1 MRYTVSMSVKSS
13 ASGIASHTPVTP
25 KNFGNTKRNTV
36 ITPNVRRKDM
46 AADLKNISA
55 ILCKHFCNVL
65 PAKQRKQKYKY
76 RNPCYKAE
84 TNTDGLLLS
93 MPLSILRL
101 HAPIETADAQPPY
114 PSQEHR
120 GNFLLNLCSSQDRA
134 GNPIFQDIRY
144 PIVFTFSVLYHAL
157 CKAGIS
163 AVPAVSELENVLSD
177 SFSFG

>member
-1 MRYTVSMSVKSS
+1 MQGQTVRIVLQAIRYIEEHLHEKTVRICFCFIAGISIFVFLFFHHSCYVFKSS
-13 ASGIASHTPVTP
+13 SFTP
-25 KNFGNTKRNTV
+25 
-36 ITPNVRRKDM
+36 I
-46 AADLKNISA
+46 
-55 ILCKHFCNVL
+55 
-65 PAKQRKQKYKY
+65 
-76 RNPCYKAE
+76 
-84 TNTDGLLLS
+84 LLS

-144 PIVFTFSVLYHAL
+144 PIVFTFSVLYPAL